1 MSNTN
6 KEITESWKKKSN
18 KTWKIKLASGMDVIV
33 KRPAWISLLKMGMI
47 PNRLFNLVMDQE
59 ANIAKAQTNGTKP
72 TLDPKESAEIM
83 QGYAV
88 AACVVP
94 KVVLADPKSDEISVE
109 DIDDDDLVEIF
120 TKVQKL
126 LAFGEEGEG
135 KALEN
140 FREGGTVVDTG
151 HTGPTVSHKAVDVS
165 PNR

>member
-1 MSNTN
+1 MSKTP
-6 KEITESWKKKSN
+6 KEITEAWKKKSQ
-18 KTWKIKLASGMDVIV
+18 KTWNIKLTSGMDVIV
-33 KRPAWISLLKMGMI
+33 KRPAWISLLKMGLI

-59 ANIAKAQTNGTKP
+59 ASVAKAASNGTNPKI
-72 TLDPKESAEIM
+72 DPKESAEIM

-94 KVVLADPKSDEISVE
+94 KVVMADAKAEEINVT

-120 TKVQKL
+120 TQVKKL

-140 FREGGTVVDTG
+140 FREGGKGVDPG
-151 HTGPTVSHKAVDVS
+151 RTGPTVSHKAVGVTTDK
-165 PNR
+165 

>member
-1 MSNTN
+1 MSKTN
-6 KEITESWKKKSN
+6 KEITEQWKKKAT
-18 KTWKIKLASGMDVIV
+18 KTWNIKLASGMDVIV

-59 ANIAKAQTNGTKP
+59 ANVAKAQANGTTP

-94 KVVLADPKSDEISVE
+94 KVVLGDPKGDEISVS

-120 TKVQKL
+120 TKVQSL
-126 LAFGEEGEG
+126 LAYGEEGEG

-140 FREGGTVVDTG
+140 FRKEGKGGDIG
-151 HTGPTVSHKAVDVS
+151 HPGAKVSHKAVGVPADK
-165 PNR
+165 